1 MSRRVTKRAGARAC
15 EDKARALAAILLC
28 GLLAACSPGET
39 DAPSAPPLT
48 FLGEAVIGP
57 QPAVPG
63 DPEIGGLSSISHIGG
78 GVYYAISDDPGRRG
92 PARYYVLSIDLADGQ
107 LDAADA
113 TVTGWHELFDA
124 DGKAFLPDT
133 YDLEGMVAL
142 DDNLFISSEGN
153 AAAGIEPFVAVFGPQ
168 RRMMEPLGL
177 PSGFAPAADGSSGV
191 RDNLAFEGL
200 AITPDNRYL
209 FTGTESALAQDGP
222 PATPEA
228 GSTSRILR
236 FDRDHGVFDAQFAYP
251 VEAVH
256 SSAPQAGGLEAN
268 GLAELLALS
277 GEHLLALERS
287 FVAGVPQPSIKLFD
301 VCLAEATDISGIE
314 SLAVSETEVVPASKR
329 LVADLADLVPRLDN
343 VEGMTFG
350 PRLASGEQT
359 LIFVS
364 DNNFAPQRQITQIL
378 AFSVAPDAIRGCTPR

>member
-1 MSRRVTKRAGARAC
+1 
-15 EDKARALAAILLC
+15 
-28 GLLAACSPGET
+28 
-39 DAPSAPPLT
+39 LT

-63 DPEIGGLSSISHIGG
+63 DPEIGGLSSISYIGG
-78 GVYYAISDDPGRRG
+78 DVYYAISDDRGQRG
-92 PARYYVLSIDLADGQ
+92 PARYYVLSIDLADGR
-107 LDAADA
+107 LDPGDVA
-113 TVTGWHELFDA
+113 VTGWHELFDA
-124 DGKAFLPDT
+124 DGEALLPDT

-142 DDNLFISSEGN
+142 DDNLFISSEGD
-153 AAAGIEPFVAVFGPQ
+153 AAAGIEPFIAVFGPQ

-191 RDNLAFEGL
+191 RNNLAFEGL

-228 GSTSRILR
+228 GSTARILR

-256 SSAPQAGGLEAN
+256 SSTPQAGGLEDS

-287 FVAGVPQPSIKLFD
+287 FVAGAVPEPSIKLFD
-301 VCLAEATDISGIE
+301 VCLAGATDISGIE
-314 SLAVSETEVVPASKR
+314 SLAAPDIRVVPASKR